1 MANLSSSILLLLSFT
16 LWLPDLFSLSL
27 VSHISS
33 PSPSSRPDLDGVP
46 PSPTLFFSR
55 PRHPFLRCS
64 HCKPRATH
72 TAVVHVDQIVH
83 SIAFSSAR
91 VCSLPA
97 RSSQRRSVQATL
109 QIVTGSPLTPLS
121 LTSHGGL
128 GGSWL
133 CGGRIRRPDSPPE
146 MSSRHNQLP
155 GRRGDASLHLR
166 YHLW

>member
-109 QIVTGSPLTPLS
+109 QIVTAMNDCDN
-121 LTSHGGL
+121 HHF
-128 GGSWL
+128 
-133 CGGRIRRPDSPPE
+133 
-146 MSSRHNQLP
+146 RHNSA
-155 GRRGDASLHLR
+155 DALGCWALMILCRLCSM
-166 YHLW
+166 